1 MSQLLAFYRQNF
13 QQGALPQ
20 HQNLQPTFEDLTI
33 DDNLTELQ
41 RLVRYSRSAIGL
53 QRSVIVYHSHISFHS
68 PLSISISTSLL
79 LHRLVHVKML
89 ASIAI
94 NVGFI
99 ETNAQILPLL
109 SPISRD
115 SEPAV
120 RQHLLEQL
128 FPLAQFCCTKGLQD
142 GGYDAVIS
150 SILPVISLSL
160 EDEKPE
166 VRRSACASLVAI
178 AQIMKP
184 DDLGQHVLTIVLH
197 LAHEDEKEDKRMTA
211 AELLNSLAESLG
223 SDLCKQFVIPEVS
236 CFDCPSLGI
245 VYLLSLPSSYSLS
258 NPVLTLT

>member
-53 QRSVIVYHSHISFHS
+53 QRSVVFHHSHISFHS
-68 PLSISISTSLL
+68 HFTPILL
-79 LHRLVHVKML
+79 LDSLFLLNRLVHVKML

-94 NVGFI
+94 NVGFV

-166 VRRSACASLVAI
+166 VRRSACASLVSI

-236 CFDCPSLGI
+236 
-245 VYLLSLPSSYSLS
+245 
-258 NPVLTLT
+258 